1 MVRPR
6 GSGVG
11 SRGGR
16 TEVDPSRSP
25 TPSPARPPKQVVMG
39 LAGWVSSLFL
49 LDEGVL
55 WLLVLGGVG
64 LSEVIVC
71 LQSGPVLTRTPRS
84 LRTVR
89 TGYVYQP
96 PACFTTRGTGQLA
109 PEGHYC
115 TYAVSV
121 PASGVPYVSRTVAPQ
136 VWSYLRVQQ
145 GLGIGVSSS
154 EAGRSQPPQ
163 AVHSRLWRLVHRVR
177 CRRRAVHCVWLRG
190 DMLVWNCIA
199 GDTHSVSYRK

>member
-1 MVRPR
+1 MGLVLGVYQTCRATANGIIGMYGGTEPFYRLYLPMVRPR

-89 TGYVYQP
+89 
-96 PACFTTRGTGQLA
+96 
-109 PEGHYC
+109 
-115 TYAVSV
+115 V
-121 PASGVPYVSRTVAPQ
+121 PASCVLYDQRHRAACPRGALLYVRGKRTSLGRAVRTAYRGTTGLVLFTSPTRTGHRGQ
-136 VWSYLRVQQ
+136 LLR
-145 GLGIGVSSS
+145 S
-154 EAGRSQPPQ
+154 RSQPTS
-163 AVHSRLWRLVHRVR
+163 ASS
-177 CRRRAVHCVWLRG
+177 
-190 DMLVWNCIA
+190 
-199 GDTHSVSYRK
+199 T